1 MNTDPIFRSYHIS
14 YANQYG
20 GDLPYFVGKQYGS
33 GWLRT
38 LAKVA
43 FPIVKRVVG
52 TAGKVAKDV
61 IVKEKPLGQSIRK
74 RAIEAVGKV
83 ISSNNNNNNTPINNT
98 NYPLYEKQAKRR
110 KKK

>member
-52 TAGKVAKDV
+52 VAGKVAKDV

-74 RAIEAVGKV
+74 RAVQQIGKV
-83 ISSNNNNNNTPINNT
+83 MNEPINKT
-98 NYPLYEKQAKRR
+98 FPLFDQQQQQGKRR
-110 KKK
+110 KTTNQ